1 MILLLSE
8 HMLDTRADFRFRIV
22 GPPHRLGHSA
32 AFRLLA
38 MNVADEAILVQERL
52 VGRRSVGGIGPHSA
66 RRIAAVEQALAQTTA
81 LIGSRIC
88 GVCIRPRPGVM
99 SSFGG
104 RLIALKQHERRSG
117 DANLIERCV
126 NRLKQFSRIAARY
139 EKTARAYLS
148 MLSISMNLALCLGM
162 GWHKKG
168 AGCCS
173 LGIGGFHYARH
184 CHVYWNIVC

>member
-1 MILLLSE
+1 
-8 HMLDTRADFRFRIV
+8 ML
-22 GPPHRLGHSA
+22 
-32 AFRLLA
+32 
-38 MNVADEAILVQERL
+38 
-52 VGRRSVGGIGPHSA
+52 
-66 RRIAAVEQALAQTTA
+66 
-81 LIGSRIC
+81 
-88 GVCIRPRPGVM
+88 
-99 SSFGG
+99 SFGG

-184 CHVYWNIVC
+184 CHVYWNIVCWTLLGLRFKIFVLVPFMLIAACAVIVMGHELKVVALTVLATAVLQIGYLFGVVIRVWGWRLGGQKIPRQQLSQNRSWL